1 MGSTVRPPDAAGLI
15 AARGSPRASSRSV
28 IGPPSIRMPDVSHDV
43 RQFQTSRRQVLERR
57 AVTLRVSARLDDKV
71 VYETGPRRDP
81 WQFGDPAHAG
91 GPAPTDPDLG
101 FLWSGRRDSNP
112 RPPPWQNSAAQMRH
126 QRKLPKMNAD
136 VQVRNRSH
144 LVVSCCFPVSC
155 GRSAAWQATARVRS
169 GRAALGSRPE
179 GEPV

>member
-1 MGSTVRPPDAAGLI
+1 MTKSCT
-15 AARGSPRASSRSV
+15 
-28 IGPPSIRMPDVSHDV
+28 
-43 RQFQTSRRQVLERR
+43 
-57 AVTLRVSARLDDKV
+57 
-71 VYETGPRRDP
+71 RRDP
-81 WQFGDPAHAG
+81 DGTPGSLDDPAHAG

-155 GRSAAWQATARVRS
+155 GLESALVVYERTD
-169 GRAALGSRPE
+169 GSPSRRCLK
-179 GEPV
+179 